1 LPLAKRQ
8 QQRDMLITSTS
19 NVKIKNV
26 VRLTN
31 NRRHREDLQQSVVEG
46 SREVRRCLDAGIVP
60 VEVYICPAL
69 VSPEDQDIVSR
80 FHSQFADHNLQFAQV
95 TPDVFA
101 KIAVRGESGGILLV
115 IPYTQSGLDQLSLSQ
130 HPFLVIVE
138 AAEKPGNVGA
148 ILRTADAAGVDGL
161 ILCSGGT
168 DLHNPNVIRASL
180 GTRFTVPVAE
190 AATEEVIDWLRH
202 RQIAMVAATPTATVR
217 YTDAD
222 FRSAVAIVTGSEAEG
237 LSTQWMDAADQ
248 QVVIPMFGVADS
260 LNLATSTA
268 LLLYEVVRQRR
279 G

>member
-1 LPLAKRQ
+1 
-8 QQRDMLITSTS
+8 
-19 NVKIKNV
+19 
-26 VRLTN
+26 
-31 NRRHREDLQQSVVEG
+31 
-46 SREVRRCLDAGIVP
+46 VP
-60 VEVYICPAL
+60 VEVYICPEL

-80 FHSQFADHNLQFAQV
+80 LHSEFAAHNAQLAQV
-95 TPDVFA
+95 APDVFA

-115 IPYTQSGLDQLSLSQ
+115 IPYTQLSLDQLPLSQ
-130 HPFLVIVE
+130 RPFVVIVE
-138 AAEKPGNVGA
+138 GAEKPGNVGA

-202 RQIAMVAATPTATVR
+202 RQIAIVAATPTATVR

-222 FRSAVAIVTGSEAEG
+222 FHSAVAIVTGSEAEG
-237 LSTQWMDAADQ
+237 LSTQWLAAADQ